1 MYVWPLVVSVAI
13 ISENVNSAANSATI
27 VAVFGIPPSG
37 DKALEPR
44 LKAVVMDA
52 LSKGHAPCTGVHRIA
67 AARQEGYDAILT
79 AVCMNGASYGIRF
92 KLNGETSFWP
102 SSR

>member
-1 MYVWPLVVSVAI
+1 MILLIGLVGLGLFVAPGWM
-13 ISENVNSAANSATI
+13 AAQI